1 MSTKLAQRLKWLG
14 FTLVLGGVLMGVA
27 WSYRAPLLTGL
38 ATTWEINDPLA
49 KADAIV
55 ILGGGSAT
63 RPFEAARLYQQG
75 WAPRI
80 LIAQVESS
88 SLNQI
93 GIQPR
98 ESEVSRAVLDK
109 LGIPAAAIVSLGS
122 DVTSTRDEALA
133 LRDWLQ
139 THKLHTVIIPTD
151 FTHTR
156 RVDWLMRRTLPAETQ
171 ALVVSLTNKQ
181 YNQTNWWQKEPGLMA
196 FQNEVIKLLLY
207 WWRY

>member
-1 MSTKLAQRLKWLG
+1 MPVKLLQRLKWLG
-14 FTLVLGGVLMGVA
+14 LSLVLGGVLVLVL
-27 WSYRAPLLTGL
+27 WSYRVPLLTGL
-38 ATTWEINDPLA
+38 AHSWEINVPLA

-63 RPFEAARLYQQG
+63 RPFEAARLYHQG

-88 SLNQI
+88 PLNQI

-122 DVTSTRDEALA
+122 DVSSTQDEALA

-139 THKLHTVIIPTD
+139 TQKLSTVIIPTD

-156 RVDWLMRRTLPAETQ
+156 RVDWLMRRTLSEDTQ
-171 ALVVSLTNKQ
+171 ALVVSLTNQQ
-181 YNQTNWWQKEPGLMA
+181 YNQSNWWQKEPGLIA